1 MDQASGVLT
10 GYAAGYY
17 QFEGDT
23 YYLDSEGNWFMLDV
37 ASRQWLQCGQEESV
51 QQDHAALV
59 ASTWN
64 GTMPSSQGIN
74 ISSNHGGDNHGG
86 GHPQQVFVRP
96 ADTQLMVGDS
106 SQSQVG
112 QLH

>member
-10 GYAAGYY
+10 GYAAGCY

-37 ASRQWLQCGQEESV
+37 ASRQWLQCGQGESV

-59 ASTWN
+59 ARTWN
-64 GTMPSSQGIN
+64 DTMPSSQGIN
-74 ISSNHGGDNHGG
+74 ISSNHGG
-86 GHPQQVFVRP
+86 GHPHQVFVRP
-96 ADTQLMVGDS
+96 ADTQLMVGDL